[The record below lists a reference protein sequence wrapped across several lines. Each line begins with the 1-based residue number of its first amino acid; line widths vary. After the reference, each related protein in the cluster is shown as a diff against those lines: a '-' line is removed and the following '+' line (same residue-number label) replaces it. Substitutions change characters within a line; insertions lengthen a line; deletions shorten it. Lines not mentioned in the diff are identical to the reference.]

1 MRISDW
7 SSDVCSSDL
16 NSGRRRDQTFR
27 KSARD
32 HRRSVSTG
40 VAIEWH
46 QLSSSIQIS
55 RIGPI
60 SFLGIIDLR
69 TRTAAYC
76 RPESGDKMSRQFQA
90 KISTVAVR
98 ESFEVTVTA
107 NNALHAK
114 KIIEG
119 QHGKVKTWWRGDRKS
134 KSLNYSQQC

>member
-7 SSDVCSSDL
+7 SSDVCSSDLHIAIAIL

-90 KISTVAVR
+90 KISKRSEEHTS
-98 ESFEVTVTA
+98 E
-107 NNALHAK
+107 L
-114 KIIEG
+114 
-119 QHGKVKTWWRGDRKS
+119 Q
-134 KSLNYSQQC
+134 

>member
-98 ESFEVTVTA
+98 ESFEVTEIGRASCRERV
-107 NNALHAK
+107 
-114 KIIEG
+114 G
-119 QHGKVKTWWRGDRKS
+119 QYV
-134 KSLNYSQQC
+134 

>member
-16 NSGRRRDQTFR
+16 
-27 KSARD
+27 
-32 HRRSVSTG
+32 VSTG

-107 NNALHAK
+107 NNRSEDRRVGTECVSTCRYRWSRCHEK
-114 KIIEG
+114 N
-119 QHGKVKTWWRGDRKS
+119 KT
-134 KSLNYSQQC
+134 